1 MASTGQPY
9 LERCVA
15 RLDLALEHI
24 QQHEPGELIYEVYRS
39 ACIREFETI
48 VRESV
53 RLLRRH
59 LGQYFGSDHRADG
72 LTYRDV
78 FRYAARHGVISIK
91 ECERW
96 FGYRDLLE
104 RVSYHLDEDFT
115 ETTLFMLKQLGGDAR
130 ELSGRMSAETADE

>member
-1 MASTGQPY
+1 MASTGPQY
-9 LERCVA
+9 LERRVA
-15 RLDLALEHI
+15 RLDLALAHI
-24 QQHEPGELIYEVYRS
+24 RQHEPGELIHEVYRS

-59 LGQYFGSDHRADG
+59 LRQYFGSNHRADS

-96 FGYRDLLE
+96 FGYRDHLE
-104 RVSYHLDEDFT
+104 RASYHMDEDFT
-115 ETTLFMLKQLGGDAR
+115 ETTLFMLKQLGDDVR
-130 ELSGRMSAETADE
+130 NLSGRVSAETADG